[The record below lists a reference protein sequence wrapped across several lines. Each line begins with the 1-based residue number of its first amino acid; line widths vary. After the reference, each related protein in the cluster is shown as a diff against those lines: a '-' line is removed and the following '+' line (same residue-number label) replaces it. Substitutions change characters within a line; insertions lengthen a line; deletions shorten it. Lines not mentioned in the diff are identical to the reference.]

1 MKASM
6 VKSLPSLFAVKD
18 TARRERRAKVLPWE
32 IVPYG
37 LVSLKIMLDFA
48 AEQFY
53 RISASLMK
61 FSFVPQL
68 ILEPEAGQEFV
79 SAISATE
86 IHCRNL
92 GLEFSANQ
100 ATTIRN
106 YLLGSQRK
114 IPALKSLCEELQR
127 RMSEELEANAF
138 CYIPKHKLKFCDRG
152 WLTDT
157 SLPQGVIEEF
167 QSAGRCYACGENT
180 ACVFHLMRTADW
192 GLRRV
197 AVSLGIVYDA
207 RNWRGIG
214 EAITRKMELK
224 YQQKSSDWR
233 KAEPFYAE
241 ILTDIQALGR
251 GHRNPVLHEL
261 EKKYDENQ
269 ALYMLGVVESFA
281 LHVLKHI
288 PE

>member
-61 FSFVPQL
+61 FSIVPQL

-106 YLLGSQRK
+106 YLLGSEK
-114 IPALKSLCEELQR
+114 NSCPEIS
-127 RMSEELEANAF
+127 
-138 CYIPKHKLKFCDRG
+138 
-152 WLTDT
+152 
-157 SLPQGVIEEF
+157 
-167 QSAGRCYACGENT
+167 
-180 ACVFHLMRTADW
+180 
-192 GLRRV
+192 LRRITAQDV
-197 AVSLGIVYDA
+197 GGA
-207 RNWRGIG
+207 RG
-214 EAITRKMELK
+214 ECFLLHP
-224 YQQKSSDWR
+224 
-233 KAEPFYAE
+233 KA
-241 ILTDIQALGR
+241 QA
-251 GHRNPVLHEL
+251 
-261 EKKYDENQ
+261 
-269 ALYMLGVVESFA
+269 
-281 LHVLKHI
+281 
-288 PE
+288 